1 MNKCWT
7 KQTIACLFFLAMI
20 SPITAQAV
28 PANLEDTGRHL
39 VPHRWWETAAGIK
52 LVTLKKGRSYAHEI
66 SIVPMKASEE
76 LDEIKAQGFQVIE
89 IFAPAEGL
97 FAYSGLD
104 TTNFYRIDPEI
115 GTMDDFRQFVR
126 IAHSKGIAV
135 IVFINI
141 GYFSVEAP
149 DWIEACTVKNS
160 EKAKWFIWADSPNAP
175 IPPEHAYFNW
185 PRPEGYERKTW
196 GWQYSELAGR
206 YYWAR
211 WRAKDKEGNYIGLPQ
226 TNWEND
232 EWLKEAA
239 RIVRFWMDTGLDG
252 MIIDAPIYYIGCTW
266 EKNNR
271 YITDVITSYGNTFRQ
286 PEGSKDVVW
295 ITEGRYSC
303 LQDYGLRLWSND
315 VIMNAIETGD
325 PRPIEESLRNYHD
338 IVVTAGGILYQKVR
352 NYEDLSKR
360 HLARATL
367 AAIGDL
373 VVYDREAGSPDA
385 EETWILKTKRLHP
398 ALHQLSTRRKLVT
411 NADEKYYAF
420 LKTAADKSE
429 RILVVLNYQS
439 SPQTIEIDMS
449 GVATSGLLELKYGE
463 LITPKSHFK
472 VELPVY
478 GNRFYQSGLAA
489 ILLPSLQ
496 VELPEYGYRFF
507 QVLPATASTARARP
521 TRQEGAT
528 DSSLRHLVPARR
540 WGLKVEED

>member
-1 MNKCWT
+1 MTTSPERRNK
-7 KQTIACLFFLAMI
+7 ICLLLVMLILAV
-20 SPITAQAV
+20 TAEAA
-28 PANLEDTGRHL
+28 PPSFKESGRHL
-39 VPHRWWETAAGIK
+39 IPDRWWETVSGLKI
-52 LVTLKKGRSYAHEI
+52 VTLKKGRTYAHEI
-66 SIVPMKASEE
+66 SIDPVKASQQ
-76 LDEIKAQGFQVIE
+76 LDEIKAQGFQAIE

-115 GTMDDFRQFVR
+115 GTMDDFRRFVR

-149 DWIEACTVKNS
+149 DWIQACTVKAS
-160 EKAKWFIWADSPNAP
+160 EKAKWFWWADKADAP
-175 IPPEHAYFNW
+175 VPPEHPYFNW

-206 YYWAR
+206 YFWAR

-226 TNWEND
+226 NDWDSD
-232 EWLKEAA
+232 EWPKEAEK
-239 RIVRFWMDTGLDG
+239 IVRCWMDTGLDG

-271 YITDVITSYGNTFRQ
+271 HITDVIASYGNTFRQ
-286 PEGSKDVVW
+286 PEGSKDAVW
-295 ITEGRYSC
+295 ITEGRYNC

-315 VIMNAIETGD
+315 IILNAVEAGD

-338 IVVTAGGILYQKVR
+338 IVVTAGGVLYQKVS
-352 NYEDLSKR
+352 NSDELSKR
-360 HLARATL
+360 HLARATV

-373 VVYDREAGSPDA
+373 VVYDRRAGSPDA
-385 EETWILKTKRLHP
+385 EETWILKTKQLHP
-398 ALHQLSTRRKLVT
+398 ALHQLSTRRKMVT

-439 SPQTIEIDMS
+439 SPQTIEIDIS
-449 GVATSGLLELKYGE
+449 GVATSGLLELRCGE
-463 LITPKSHFK
+463 LVTPKSHFK

-478 GNRFYQSGLAA
+478 GNQFYQNGLSA

-496 VELPEYGYRFF
+496 VELPAYGYRLY
-507 QVLPATASTARARP
+507 QVLPAKRLP
-521 TRQEGAT
+521 
-528 DSSLRHLVPARR
+528 
-540 WGLKVEED
+540 